1 MNLAKNLAAEIKKLD
16 ERRATLADDVERARG
31 ELDAARAGLVAGKVK
46 VAEVT
51 ATQSTHAALSETL
64 PALDRTITATR
75 ARLDEA
81 RSAEQR
87 AADVMRVRKIGEEKA
102 RLTGELQAIFE
113 RANEALIDVVAA
125 HTARTTRWVE
135 LTREMDAITE
145 RRTGFDPSRQRSSP
159 LSDLQLAP
167 VLPFGAAIAVAIQ
180 MEDNRLHTERRN
192 DIRRRD
198 AERRQARELA
208 ARGDEPRAVPSVYS
222 QTEAARTGFYVQP
235 SHAGSVRGGSMSE
248 TESIEILSDA
258 GEVLASAPL
267 PADLLTEG
275 GTGEIRDFKTSMKV
289 ERDGRAA

>member
-1 MNLAKNLAAEIKKLD
+1 MEKLI
-16 ERRATLADDVERARG
+16 EKELKTLEARRETLASDVEAARG
-31 ELDAARAGLVAGKVK
+31 KLDAARAGLVAGKVK

-198 AERRQARELA
+198 AERRQAREQS
-208 ARGDEPRAVPSVYS
+208 ARGDSSVAVESVYS
-222 QTEAARTGFYVQP
+222 QIEAARTGFYVQP
-235 SHAGSVRGGSMSE
+235 NTRE
-248 TESIEILSDA
+248 TKGDQ
-258 GEVLASAPL
+258 
-267 PADLLTEG
+267 
-275 GTGEIRDFKTSMKV
+275 
-289 ERDGRAA
+289 